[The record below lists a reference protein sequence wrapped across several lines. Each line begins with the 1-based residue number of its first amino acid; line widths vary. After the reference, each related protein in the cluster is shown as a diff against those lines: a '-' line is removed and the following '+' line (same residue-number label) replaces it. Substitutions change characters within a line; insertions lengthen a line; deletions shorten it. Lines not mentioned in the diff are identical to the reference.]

1 MWQRGKGGWLWGIL
15 ATAALAVML
24 LRATAGGLPAW
35 AAPVSGLGQEV
46 LAPLEA
52 LASRA
57 TSALRDA
64 AGFARHLTGLEREN
78 ADLRRRA
85 ERVDLLE
92 AQVEELKQENRR
104 LRALLD
110 LRSRTPWLEGAEV
123 LAGRVVARNP
133 DDWFATAVVGKGS
146 ADGVRPG
153 MAALTASGLA
163 GRVTRVTSGSA
174 TVMLLTDPQSGVGAM
189 VQRESSRAQGVVLGQ
204 AGRGDVLLM
213 RFFSRDADV
222 RRGDRV
228 VTSDRSM
235 SFPAALPVGAV
246 AEVFNDPEGLV
257 RYAWVKPAVDFNRV
271 EEVLLAALP
280 AEPGGAGRG
289 VSP

>member
-1 MWQRGKGGWLWGIL
+1 MWQRGKGGWLWVIL
-15 ATAALAVML
+15 AAAALAVVL
-24 LRATAGGLPAW
+24 LRATAGGLPPW
-35 AAPVSGLGQEV
+35 AAPVSALGQEA
-46 LAPLEA
+46 LAPVEA
-52 LASRA
+52 LASRV
-57 TSALRDA
+57 TTTLRDA
-64 AGFARHLTGLEREN
+64 GAFARNLTGFAREN
-78 ADLRRRA
+78 AELRRRA

-92 AQVEELKQENRR
+92 AQVEEMRQENRR

-110 LRSRTPWLEGAEV
+110 LRSRTPWLDGAEV
-123 LAGRVVARNP
+123 IATRVLLRNP

-146 ADGVRPG
+146 EDGVRPG
-153 MAALTASGLA
+153 MAALTPAGLA

-213 RFFSRDADV
+213 RFFSREADV

-235 SFPAALPVGAV
+235 SFPAALPVGVVSEA
-246 AEVFNDPEGLV
+246 FNDPEGLV

-280 AEPGGAGRG
+280 AERAAAPRG
-289 VSP
+289 VRP

>member
-1 MWQRGKGGWLWGIL
+1 MWHRGKGGWLWGIL
-15 ATAALAVML
+15 AAAALAVGL
-24 LRATAGGLPAW
+24 LRATAGGLPPW
-35 AAPVSGLGQEV
+35 AEPVSGLAQEV
-46 LAPLEA
+46 LAPFEA
-52 LASRA
+52 LASRV
-57 TSALRDA
+57 TTTLRDA
-64 AGFARHLTGLEREN
+64 GGFAVHLTDLRREN
-78 ADLRRRA
+78 ADLRRRVA
-85 ERVDLLE
+85 RTDLLE

-104 LRALLD
+104 LRGLLD
-110 LRSRTPWLEGAEV
+110 LRSRTPWFDGAAL
-123 LAGRVVARNP
+123 LATRVIVRNP

-146 ADGVRPG
+146 EDGVRPG

-213 RFFSRDADV
+213 RFFSREADV

-235 SFPAALPVGAV
+235 SFPAAIPVGV
-246 AEVFNDPEGLV
+246 VSDVFNDPEGLV

-280 AEPGGAGRG
+280 AERGTATRG
-289 VSP
+289 VGP